1 MFDPVHHFS
10 TVFFHLL
17 ETVGSGGSKKYL
29 RCGLFGNLM
38 SVAVDPYKLAV
49 GARPDDFDFVSFRFR
64 FFSVGFGNSPGVGG
78 SKG

>member
-1 MFDPVHHFS
+1 MDI
-10 TVFFHLL
+10 FFHLL

-49 GARPDDFDFVSFRFR
+49 GRAQMMNFFVSAV
-64 FFSVGFGNSPGVGG
+64 FFGG
-78 SKG
+78 ESGGGK

>member
-1 MFDPVHHFS
+1 MDS
-10 TVFFHLL
+10 FFHLL

-49 GARPDDFDFVSFRFR
+49 GRAQMMIFFRFR
-64 FFSVGFGNSPGVGG
+64 FFRWGKRWWKIALVWG
-78 SKG
+78 